1 MAKSKVSLSSADI
14 SAKWNSRMKGAV
26 QDIVKGIDAVTENPA
41 QKAIAAKD
49 KMLRGVTA
57 AINDGRWEN
66 GLQKVDLNQWKT
78 KTKQK
83 VSERLSGGVDAAMS
97 KRRDFD
103 QWLTSTLNGILPQV
117 AAKEKMTLED
127 GIERV
132 RMIATHLRDNRY
144 KNS

>member
-1 MAKSKVSLSSADI
+1 MSKTKVSLSPGELSE
-14 SAKWNSRMKGAV
+14 KWNKRMKSSIS
-26 QDIVKGIDAVTENPA
+26 DIQKGIDGVTENPA
-41 QKAIAAKD
+41 EKAIAAKD
-49 KMLRGVTA
+49 RMLAGITA
-57 AINDGRWEN
+57 AVNDGRWEK
-66 GLQKVDLNQWKT
+66 GLQKVNLSDWKA

-83 VSERLSGGVDAAMS
+83 VAERLAGGVDASMS

-103 QWLTSTLNGILPQV
+103 QWLSNTLNGILPQV

-144 KNS
+144 KNQ

>member
-1 MAKSKVSLSSADI
+1 MAKTKVSLNAADVSS
-14 SAKWNSRMKGAV
+14 KWQTRMKGSV
-26 QDIVKGIDAVTENPA
+26 SDIQKGIDSVTENPA
-41 QKAIAAKD
+41 EKAIAAKD
-49 KMLRGVTA
+49 RMLQGVTA

-66 GLQKVDLNQWKT
+66 GLRKVALSDWKS

-83 VSERLSGGVDAAMS
+83 VAERLAGGVDAAMG

-103 QWLTSTLNGILPQV
+103 QWLVNTLNGVLPQV

-144 KNS
+144 KNQ